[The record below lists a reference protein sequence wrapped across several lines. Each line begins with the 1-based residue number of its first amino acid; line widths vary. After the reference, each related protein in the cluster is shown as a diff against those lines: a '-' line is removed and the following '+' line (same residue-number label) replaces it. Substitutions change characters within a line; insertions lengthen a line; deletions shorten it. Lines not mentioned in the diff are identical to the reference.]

1 MFEIGINVSEDVR
14 SLGKRFLTIDWLKKA
29 ATAPFFCSKLATN
42 FLWQQRTFS
51 RTVALGV
58 RVRGLTLERVF
69 RAQKRHRLGVKSSWA
84 APHQVASHFGGN
96 GGGEPP
102 PSPCVCLQPKFS
114 PLDKHPTI
122 VLSLI

>member
-96 GGGEPP
+96 GGETPLSSRWIPTTMSLPP
-102 PSPCVCLQPKFS
+102 GQ
-114 PLDKHPTI
+114 
-122 VLSLI
+122 

>member
-84 APHQVASHFGGN
+84 TPHQVASHFGRE
-96 GGGEPP
+96 GGGKTPP
-102 PSPCVCLQPKFS
+102 R
-114 PLDKHPTI
+114 PLGSVHI
-122 VLSLI
+122 GFASW